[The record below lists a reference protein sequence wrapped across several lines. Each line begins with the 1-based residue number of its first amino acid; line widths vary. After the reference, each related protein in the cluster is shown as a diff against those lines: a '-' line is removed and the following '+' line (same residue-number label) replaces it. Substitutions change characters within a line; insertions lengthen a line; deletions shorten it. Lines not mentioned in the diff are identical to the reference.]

1 MEKWKVLLADDEP
14 IIRQGIRGSIDWE
27 QLQME
32 VVGEAEDGEEA
43 LEAALQLKTDIILVD
58 LNMPIMNGI
67 TLIREL
73 RVQLPDC
80 RVIIV
85 TGHEEFSYAQEAIR
99 LNVDDYVLKPIN
111 VAQLTGVLTQV
122 RKQLEER
129 KQLHEH
135 FEMANKQIAKNVT
148 LLRERFCLEW
158 LEGERNEQQLLE
170 QLRFLKL
177 PAAAPLTLGI
187 IRWSETVLG
196 RPVSSENDRQL
207 FLFAIENIAGEIFGG
222 HSHVIF
228 RDRSGH
234 IILFIW
240 DIVAEDTVAR
250 LEGAITRFLKIST
263 VQRFVGVDGV
273 AGIPSAYQAAKQG
286 VYQDNQMSP
295 IVRRGK
301 QMVQEQY
308 SNPELSLE
316 LVAEHLQ
323 VSPVYF
329 GRVFKQEMGMFF
341 LSFLSQIRI
350 KRAIQLLN
358 ATDLTIHDIAEQ
370 VGFLT
375 QHYFSTSF
383 KKQVGVSP
391 NQYRRGGAGDGAAE
405 EPERE

>member
-14 IIRQGIRGSIDWE
+14 IIRHGIRGSIEWE
-27 QLQME
+27 KLQME
-32 VVGEAEDGEEA
+32 VIGEAEDGEEA
-43 LEAALQLKTDIILVD
+43 LDLAVQMNVDIILVD

-67 TLIREL
+67 SLIRRLRTEL
-73 RVQLPDC
+73 PEC

-111 VAQLTGVLTQV
+111 VGQLTGVLTEV

-129 KQLHEH
+129 KELREH
-135 FEMANKQIAKNVT
+135 FDMANKQIAKNVM

-158 LEGERNEQQLLE
+158 LEGELNETQLLD

-177 PAAAPLTLGI
+177 PARAPLTLGV
-187 IRWSETVLG
+187 IRWSETILG
-196 RPVSSENDRQL
+196 RPVSTENDRQL
-207 FLFAIENIAGEIFGG
+207 FLFAIENIAGEIFSG

-240 DIVAEDTVAR
+240 DLVAEETVAR
-250 LEGAITRFLKIST
+250 LDASITRFLKIST
-263 VQRFVGVDGV
+263 VQQFVGVEGLT
-273 AGIPSAYQAAKQG
+273 GIPAAYQAARQG
-286 VYQDNQMSP
+286 VYRDNQMSP

-308 SNPELSLE
+308 ANPELSLE
-316 LVAEHLQ
+316 LVAERLQ

-329 GRVFKQEMGMFF
+329 GRVFKQEMGISF
-341 LSFLSQIRI
+341 LGFLSQTRM

-358 ATDLTIHDIAEQ
+358 ATDLTIHDIAGQ
-370 VGFLT
+370 VGYVT

-383 KKQVGVSP
+383 KKHVGVSP
-391 NQYRRGGAGDGAAE
+391 NQYRRGGVPD
-405 EPERE
+405 EPEEERDSE

>member
-1 MEKWKVLLADDEP
+1 MGKWKVLLADDEP
-14 IIRQGIRGSIDWE
+14 IIRHGIRSAIDWA

-43 LEAALQLKTDIILVD
+43 LEAALLLKADVILVD

-73 RVQLPDC
+73 RTQLPEC

-111 VAQLTGVLTQV
+111 VEQLTSVLTQV

-129 KQLHEH
+129 RQLDEY
-135 FEMANKQIAKNVT
+135 FEMANKQIAKNVM

-158 LEGERNEQQLLE
+158 LEGERDELQLQE
-170 QLRFLKL
+170 QLHFLKL
-177 PAAAPLTLGI
+177 PPCAPQTLGI

-196 RPVSSENDRQL
+196 RPVSTENDRQL
-207 FLFAIENIAGEIFGG
+207 FLFAIENIAGEILDG
-222 HSHVIF
+222 HRHVIF

-240 DIVAEDTVAR
+240 DMVAEETAAR
-250 LEGAITRFLKIST
+250 LDASITRFLKIST
-263 VQRFVGVDGV
+263 VQRFVGVDGLT
-273 AGIPSAYQAAKQG
+273 GIAAAYQAARQG
-286 VYQDNQMSP
+286 VYRDNQLSP
-295 IVRRGK
+295 IVRRGR
-301 QMVQEQY
+301 QLAQELY
-308 SNPELSLE
+308 PNPELSLE
-316 LVAEHLQ
+316 LAAERLQ
-323 VSPVYF
+323 VSSVYF
-329 GRVFKQEMGMFF
+329 GRIFKQEMGISF
-341 LSFLSQIRI
+341 LSFLAQIRI

-358 ATDLTIHDIAEQ
+358 ATDLAIHAIAEQ

-383 KKQVGVSP
+383 KKHVGVSP
-391 NQYRRGGAGDGAAE
+391 NQYRRGGVAGSSEE
-405 EPERE
+405 EPEKG

>member
-14 IIRQGIRGSIDWE
+14 IIRHGIRGSIDWE

-32 VVGEAEDGEEA
+32 VAGEAEDGEEA
-43 LEAALQLKTDIILVD
+43 LLAALHLQADIILVD

-67 TLIREL
+67 ALIREL
-73 RVQLPDC
+73 RVRLPEC

-129 KQLHEH
+129 RQLQEH
-135 FEMANKQIAKNVT
+135 FDMANRQIAKNVT

-158 LEGERNEQQLLE
+158 LEGERDEGQLLE

-177 PAAAPLTLGI
+177 PACAPLTLGL

-196 RPVSSENDRQL
+196 RPVSTENDRQL
-207 FLFAIENIAGEIFGG
+207 FLFAIENIAGEILGG

-234 IILFIW
+234 IVLFVW
-240 DIVAEDTVAR
+240 DILAEETVVL
-250 LEGAITRFLKIST
+250 LEASITRYLKITT
-263 VQRFVGVDGV
+263 VQRFVSVDGL
-273 AGIPSAYQAAKQG
+273 AGIPAAYQAARQG
-286 VYQDNQMSP
+286 VYRDTPMSP

-301 QMVQEQY
+301 QLAQEQY
-308 SNPELSLE
+308 ANPELSLE
-316 LVAEHLQ
+316 LVADRLQ

-329 GRVFKQEMGMFF
+329 GRVFKQEMGVSFLAF
-341 LSFLSQIRI
+341 LSRIRI
-350 KRAIQLLN
+350 NRAIQLLH
-358 ATDLTIHDIAEQ
+358 ATDLTIHDIASQ
-370 VGFLT
+370 VGYLT

-383 KKQVGVSP
+383 KKHMGVSP
-391 NQYRRGGAGDGAAE
+391 NQYRRGGLSAVPGE
-405 EPERE
+405 ETEKE